1 MDDEFELG
9 KIVLDLWEG
18 KWRIVISVV
27 IAFIISLGYIFF
39 LPQPNY
45 QATTDLKPLNSVQ
58 AKEYS
63 LLNSLTSNNNLLNSL
78 TSNNNLLNSL
88 TSNNNLLNSL
98 TSNNNLLNSL
108 TSDNNLLNSLTSDNN
123 LLNSFEFFQITP
135 QTLLNLYIEQVEFK
149 SLFIDIIKNLEIY
162 KRSDYATEEDYEN
175 AIINLASRIEI
186 LSPNDNEEGNKNNK
200 DLRKYHQIIFSHTDE
215 ELWKNILTEF
225 DKISQEFIRNE
236 LIERFNQKVSIEKT
250 KIKYQL
256 DDIETQI
263 RAQTL
268 IYNLQIQNRLAYL
281 EEQAQLARTLGIK
294 SDTLETQNFDS
305 KNFSITNIDTKAP
318 FYLRG
323 YESIEKEIAL
333 INSRKDEKKYINA
346 LIELENKKYLLNEDK
361 NLERIEELF
370 LNTPITQKENFVAAN
385 LNIEGTEFEYE
396 SNRRIILM
404 LGVFLGLF
412 VGSIYVL
419 LSNSLRNRKQTPVS

>member
-1 MDDEFELG
+1 MDDEIDLV
-9 KIVLDLWEG
+9 KVILDLWKG
-18 KWRIVISVV
+18 KWKIVKSAV
-27 IAFIISLGYIFF
+27 IAFIISLGLIFF

-45 QATTDLKPLNSVQ
+45 QANTELKPI
-58 AKEYS
+58 
-63 LLNSLTSNNNLLNSL
+63 TSIDSIKYNQ
-78 TSNNNLLNSL
+78 
-88 TSNNNLLNSL
+88 
-98 TSNNNLLNSL
+98 
-108 TSDNNLLNSLTSDNN
+108 
-123 LLNSFEFFQITP
+123 LNSFDFFKITS
-135 QTLLNLYIEQVEFK
+135 QDLLNLYIEQVEFK
-149 SLFIDIIKNLEIY
+149 SIFKDTIKDLEIY
-162 KRSDYATEEDYEN
+162 KKSDFETEEDYEN
-175 AIINLASRIEI
+175 AIIKLASRIEI
-186 LSPNDNEEGNKNNK
+186 LLPNDNKKNG
-200 DLRKYHQIIFSHTDE
+200 DIRKYHQIIFNHTDE
-215 ELWKNILTEF
+215 ELWQNILTEF

-236 LIERFNQKVSIEKT
+236 LIERFNQKVLIEKT

-263 RAQTL
+263 SAQTL
-268 IYNLQIQNRLAYL
+268 NYNLQIQNRLAYL

-294 SDTLETQNFDS
+294 SNTLETQNFDS

-333 INSRKDEKKYINA
+333 INSRKDEKKYIDA

-370 LNTPITQKENFVAAN
+370 LNTPITQKESFVAAN
-385 LNIEGTEFEYE
+385 LNIEETEFEYK
-396 SNRRIILM
+396 NNQKFTILI
-404 LGVFLGLF
+404 LAIFLGLF